1 MEVTFS
7 SYSFDVLTTLQLHKI
22 YKLRSEVFVVE
33 QTCAYQDI
41 DAIDLLVLHLCG
53 WQGDELIC
61 YARII
66 PVGISYDT
74 CSIGRV
80 VVSPAKRGLKLGVR
94 LMKEA
99 IEICKLHFNASVIT
113 ISAQYYLLAFY
124 ESLGF
129 TSKGETYLED
139 DIPHIKMIYHETSFS

>member
-1 MEVTFS
+1 VEITFS
-7 SYSFDVLTTLQLHKI
+7 SSPFESLTTLQLYKI

-41 DAIDLLVLHLCG
+41 DDIDLQALHLCG
-53 WQGDELIC
+53 WQNEELIS
-61 YARII
+61 YARLIS
-66 PVGISYDT
+66 PGISYDT

-80 VVSPAKRGLKLGVR
+80 VVSPTKRGLKLGVT
-94 LMKEA
+94 LMQEA
-99 IEICKLHFNASVIT
+99 IQLCKIHFKATVIT

-139 DIPHIKMIYHETSFS
+139 DIPHIKMIYNETVIS